1 MLLAGPAITLPL
13 ALTLA
18 LSPWGHAL
26 REVWQCMDR
35 AVCLTPGGRGNGARA
50 AARAL
55 RSASKRHMWRMWD
68 RLPSSLLKSS
78 RCSASSTPSVIART
92 LAARGACRS
101 GPPAHPRQPRAR
113 DPRLAAG
120 LFVLRLFPAVN
131 LVLREIKGQVSGP
144 YVHNM
149 IHMQPCCQ
157 AAWAATAN
165 TCTADGSP
173 PQPRPPACVPAR
185 CA

>member
-55 RSASKRHMWRMWD
+55 RSASKRHMWRMCD

-78 RCSASSTPSVIART
+78 RCSASSTPSVSART
-92 LAARGACRS
+92 LAARGSCRS
-101 GPPAHPRQPRAR
+101 EPPAQPRQAR
-113 DPRLAAG
+113 THIPRLAAG
-120 LFVLRLFPAVN
+120 LCVLCPLMALN
-131 LVLREIKGQVSGP
+131 ANVLRETKGQKPGP
-144 YVHNM
+144 YVHSM
-149 IHMQPCCQ
+149 IHM
-157 AAWAATAN
+157 
-165 TCTADGSP
+165 
-173 PQPRPPACVPAR
+173 
-185 CA
+185 